1 MSHFSEYYDKCA
13 TISEI
18 YMKFLSRFVEIS
30 LVPTDTAVPVVRQ
43 VKQHLAKKKLTLAV
57 IGAIVGI
64 AYGMNYANTFHE
76 FTAWT
81 MSLLP
86 DEMSRMIYR
95 LILDFLMQPVTIANY
110 SFPLGLALLGSAII
124 GSIAMSMMRPR
135 RRDKWEF
142 R

>member
-1 MSHFSEYYDKCA
+1 M
-13 TISEI
+13 
-18 YMKFLSRFVEIS
+18 
-30 LVPTDTAVPVVRQ
+30 
-43 VKQHLAKKKLTLAV
+43 AKKKLTLAFIV
-57 IGAIVGI
+57 TAIVGI

-86 DEMSRMIYR
+86 GEMSRIVYR
-95 LILDFLMQPVTIANY
+95 LILDFLMHPVTIANY

-124 GSIAMSMMRPR
+124 GSIAMSMVRPR